1 MRVLNC
7 DKRYQTPL
15 SSGGCIIERR
25 DGMNY
30 HLTPRGFIIIYIYE
44 GILEF
49 LSFNMPMVFEGHCPL
64 CGATIHCLD
73 ILGGWAFP
81 QHKVV
86 YKYMSIKNLR

>member
-7 DKRYQTPL
+7 NKRYQTPL

-44 GILEF
+44 GILDF
-49 LSFNMPMVFEGHCPL
+49 LSFNMPWYLRVTVHS
-64 CGATIHCLD
+64 
-73 ILGGWAFP
+73 
-81 QHKVV
+81 VV
-86 YKYMSIKNLR
+86 QLYTV

>member
-7 DKRYQTPL
+7 NKRYQTPL

-44 GILEF
+44 GILDF
-49 LSFNMPMVFEGHCPL
+49 LSFNMPWYL
-64 CGATIHCLD
+64 RATVHS
-73 ILGGWAFP
+73 
-81 QHKVV
+81 VV
-86 YKYMSIKNLR
+86 QLYTV